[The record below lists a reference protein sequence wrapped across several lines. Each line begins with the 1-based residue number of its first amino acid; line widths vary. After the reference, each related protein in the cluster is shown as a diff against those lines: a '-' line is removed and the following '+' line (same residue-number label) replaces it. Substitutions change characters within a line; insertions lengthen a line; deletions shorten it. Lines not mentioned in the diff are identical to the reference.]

1 MELAAA
7 RMVGSAR
14 ASQRESAA
22 AQAATVA
29 LRLVT
34 AALAVRMRLES
45 AMAVRPQSQLT
56 GTAPRTGRPVK
67 ARPTGTAAAL
77 PITAASRLL
86 IAALGGK

>member
-7 RMVGSAR
+7 RMGESAKV
-14 ASQRESAA
+14 SPRESAA

-29 LRLVT
+29 LRLITVVL
-34 AALAVRMRLES
+34 AARMRLES
-45 AMAVRPQSQLT
+45 AVAVRLLSQLM
-56 GTAPRTGRPVK
+56 GTARRMVRPAK